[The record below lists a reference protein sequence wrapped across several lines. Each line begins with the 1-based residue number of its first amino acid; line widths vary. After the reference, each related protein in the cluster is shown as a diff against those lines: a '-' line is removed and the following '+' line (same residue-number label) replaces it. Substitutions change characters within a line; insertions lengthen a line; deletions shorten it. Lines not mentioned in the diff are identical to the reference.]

1 MVHLV
6 LAALKILLL
15 PSSKEVI
22 LLRRHWGLR
31 AAGVG
36 RRHTVL
42 EVLVC
47 YPGRAQIRVDK
58 SAAILIVRSIIDDV
72 SIQVD
77 LR

>member
-22 LLRRHWGLR
+22 FYHWGLR
-31 AAGVG
+31 AAVVM

-47 YPGRAQIRVDK
+47 CPGRAQIRVDK